1 MSAAPLRF
9 GANYTPR
16 SQWMH
21 AWMSLDLDEVR
32 RDFAALADLGLD
44 HLRIFPLWTVL
55 QPNRTL
61 IRDEAVDDVRAVV
74 DVAAEFGLDASVDV
88 IQGHLSSF
96 DFIPSWLFT
105 WHDKNMFTH
114 PDALSGQA
122 ELVTRL
128 GERLGG
134 ASNFLGFTLG
144 NETNQFSAQTHPS
157 PWPVTEAEAANWITT
172 LLDAAHAAAPAQQH
186 VHSEYDAA
194 WYMDGHGFTPALA
207 SRLGDITT
215 VHSWIFNGTAQRYGG
230 RSVASDRH
238 AEYMIELAR
247 GFATDPAKPIWLQE
261 VGAPSN
267 CLTPAQTPDFLEATL
282 RSVDRHA
289 EYMIELARG
298 FATDPAKPIWLQEV
312 GAPSNC
318 LTPAQT
324 PDFLEATLRS
334 VARTENLWG
343 VTWWC
348 SHDVSRSLA
357 DFPDL
362 EYTLGLVDQNGE
374 AKPIGRRFAELI
386 PELRERRPAPAR
398 SVGIVVEVDEND
410 TPVSRGAMS
419 PGGTIFQAWVDACEA
434 GADPAIVTSSDAA
447 RPEVLAARGITELI
461 RPVVERTEYASRN
474 TVV

>member
-1 MSAAPLRF
+1 MTSSAPVRF

-16 SQWMH
+16 LQWMH

-61 IRDEAVDDVRAVV
+61 IRAEAVDDVRAVV

-128 GERLGG
+128 GERLGE
-134 ASNFLGFTLG
+134 ADNFLGFTLG
-144 NETNQFSAQTHPS
+144 NETNQFSARTHPS
-157 PWPVTEAEAANWITT
+157 PWPVTEAEAATWITT
-172 LLDAAHAAAPAQQH
+172 LLDAAHRSAPRQQH

-207 SRLGDITT
+207 SRLGDLTT
-215 VHSWIFNGTAQRYGG
+215 VHSWIFNGTAQTYGG

-247 GFATDPAKPIWLQE
+247 AFATDPGRPIWLQE

-267 CLTPAQTPDFLEATL
+267 CLTPEQTPDFLEATL
-282 RSVDRHA
+282 RSVVR
-289 EYMIELARG
+289 
-298 FATDPAKPIWLQEV
+298 TD
-312 GAPSNC
+312 
-318 LTPAQT
+318 
-324 PDFLEATLRS
+324 D
-334 VARTENLWG
+334 LWG
-343 VTWWC
+343 ITWWC

-357 DFPDL
+357 DFPEL
-362 EYTLGLVDQNGE
+362 EYTLGLVDQTGT

-386 PELRERRPAPAR
+386 PELRERRDAPPR
-398 SVGIVVEVDEND
+398 TLGIVVEVDEAE

-419 PGGTIFQAWVDACEA
+419 PGGSIFQAWVDACES
-434 GADPAIVTSSDAA
+434 GADPTFVTSKDADDPA
-447 RPEVLAARGITELI
+447 ALAARGITELV
-461 RPVVERTEYASRN
+461 RPAVEPWTYASQN
-474 TVV
+474 TVVEHRAV

>member
-1 MSAAPLRF
+1 MPTPATPLRF

-32 RDFAALADLGLD
+32 RDFGALAELGLD

-61 IRDEAVDDVRAVV
+61 IRHEAVDDVRAVV
-74 DVAAEFGLDASVDV
+74 DVAAEFGLDTSVDV

-96 DFIPSWLFT
+96 DFVPSWLST

-114 PDALSGQA
+114 PDALSGQV
-122 ELVTRL
+122 ELVTAL
-128 GERLGG
+128 GERLGD

-144 NETNQFSAQTHPS
+144 NETNQFSARTHPS
-157 PWPVTEAEAANWITT
+157 PWPVTETEAANWITT
-172 LLDAAHAAAPAQQH
+172 LLDAAHAAAPAKQH
-186 VHSEYDAA
+186 LHSEYDAA

-247 GFATDPAKPIWLQE
+247 AFTTEPGKPIWLQE

-267 CLTPAQTPDFLEATL
+267 CLT
-282 RSVDRHA
+282 A
-289 EYMIELARG
+289 E
-298 FATDPAKPIWLQEV
+298 
-312 GAPSNC
+312 
-318 LTPAQT
+318 QT

-334 VARTENLWG
+334 VARTEDLWG

-357 DFPDL
+357 DFPEL
-362 EYTLGLVDQNGE
+362 EYTLGLINQNGE
-374 AKPIGRRFAELI
+374 AKPIGRRFADLI
-386 PELRERRPAPAR
+386 PELRDRRTPPTR
-398 SVGIVVEVDEND
+398 TLGIVVEVDENE

-419 PGGTIFQAWVDACEA
+419 PGGAIFQAWVDACEA
-434 GADPAIVTSSDAA
+434 GADPAFVTSKDAA
-447 RPEVLAARGITELI
+447 DPAALAARGITELV
-461 RPVVERTEYASRN
+461 RPSVEPWSYESQN

>member
-1 MSAAPLRF
+1 MPTPTAPLRF

-32 RDFAALADLGLD
+32 RDFDALAGLGLD

-61 IRDEAVDDVRAVV
+61 IREEAVDDVRAVV

-128 GERLGG
+128 GERLGD
-134 ASNFLGFTLG
+134 AANFLGFTLG

-215 VHSWIFNGTAQRYGG
+215 VHSWIFNGTAQKYGG

-247 GFATDPAKPIWLQE
+247 AFATDPAKPIWLQE

-267 CLTPAQTPDFLEATL
+267 CLTPE
-282 RSVDRHA
+282 
-289 EYMIELARG
+289 
-298 FATDPAKPIWLQEV
+298 
-312 GAPSNC
+312 
-318 LTPAQT
+318 QT

-357 DFPDL
+357 DFPEL

-386 PELRERRPAPAR
+386 PELRERTAAPAR
-398 SVGIVVEVDEND
+398 TLGIVVEVDQAE
-410 TPVSRGAMS
+410 TPISRGAMS
-419 PGGTIFQAWVDACEA
+419 PGGTIFQAWVDACEG
-434 GADPAIVTSSDAA
+434 GADPAFVTSIDAA
-447 RPEVLAARGITELI
+447 KPEVLAARGITELV

>member
-1 MSAAPLRF
+1 MTISAAPLRF

-61 IRDEAVDDVRAVV
+61 IRDQAVDDVRAVV

-282 RSVDRHA
+282 RSV
-289 EYMIELARG
+289 
-298 FATDPAKPIWLQEV
+298 
-312 GAPSNC
+312 
-318 LTPAQT
+318 
-324 PDFLEATLRS
+324 
-334 VARTENLWG
+334 ARTENLWG

>member
-1 MSAAPLRF
+1 MTTSAAPLRF

-282 RSVDRHA
+282 RSV
-289 EYMIELARG
+289 
-298 FATDPAKPIWLQEV
+298 
-312 GAPSNC
+312 
-318 LTPAQT
+318 
-324 PDFLEATLRS
+324 
-334 VARTENLWG
+334 ARTENLWG

-357 DFPDL
+357 DFPEL

-398 SVGIVVEVDEND
+398 PVGIVVEVDEND

>member
-1 MSAAPLRF
+1 MTSPAPLRF

-16 SQWMH
+16 AQWMH
-21 AWMSLDLDEVR
+21 AWMNLDLDEVR
-32 RDFAALADLGLD
+32 RDFAALAELGLD

-61 IRDEAVDDVRAVV
+61 IRAEAVDDVRAVV

-128 GERLGG
+128 GKRLGD
-134 ASNFLGFTLG
+134 ATNFLGFTLG

-157 PWPVTEAEAANWITT
+157 PWPVTEADAANWITT

-215 VHSWIFNGTAQRYGG
+215 VHSWIFNGTAQKYGG

-247 GFATDPAKPIWLQE
+247 AFATDPTKPIWLQE

-267 CLTPAQTPDFLEATL
+267 CLTPEQTPDFLEATL
-282 RSVDRHA
+282 RSVVR
-289 EYMIELARG
+289 
-298 FATDPAKPIWLQEV
+298 TD
-312 GAPSNC
+312 
-318 LTPAQT
+318 
-324 PDFLEATLRS
+324 D
-334 VARTENLWG
+334 LWG

-348 SHDVSRSLA
+348 SHDVSRTLA
-357 DFPDL
+357 DFPEL
-362 EYTLGLVDQNGE
+362 EYTLGLVDQDGE

-386 PELRERRPAPAR
+386 PELRERRSVPAR
-398 SVGIVVEVDEND
+398 TLGIVVEVDEAE

-434 GADPAIVTSSDAA
+434 GADPAFVTSKDADDPA
-447 RPEVLAARGITELI
+447 VLAARGITELV
-461 RPVVERTEYASRN
+461 RPVVQPWAYASQN
-474 TVV
+474 TVVEHRAV

>member
-1 MSAAPLRF
+1 MDAPLRF

-21 AWMSLDLDEVR
+21 AWMQLDLDEVR

-61 IRDEAVDDVRAVV
+61 IRAEAVDDVRAVV

-128 GERLGG
+128 GERLGD

-157 PWPVTEAEAANWITT
+157 PWPVTEADAANWITT
-172 LLDAAHAAAPAQQH
+172 LLDAAHASAPAQQH

-215 VHSWIFNGTAQRYGG
+215 VHSWIFNGTAQKYGG

-247 GFATDPAKPIWLQE
+247 AFATDPTKPIWLQE

-267 CLTPAQTPDFLEATL
+267 CLTPEQTPDFLEATL
-282 RSVDRHA
+282 RSVVR
-289 EYMIELARG
+289 
-298 FATDPAKPIWLQEV
+298 TD
-312 GAPSNC
+312 
-318 LTPAQT
+318 
-324 PDFLEATLRS
+324 D
-334 VARTENLWG
+334 LWG

-357 DFPDL
+357 DFPEL
-362 EYTLGLVDQNGE
+362 EYTLGLVDQDGE

-386 PELRERRPAPAR
+386 PELRERQPVPAR
-398 SVGIVVEVDEND
+398 TLGIVVEVDEAE

-434 GADPAIVTSSDAA
+434 GADPAFVTSRDAA
-447 RPEVLAARGITELI
+447 NPDLLAARGITELV
-461 RPVVERTEYASRN
+461 RPAVEPWNYASQN
-474 TVV
+474 TVVEHRAV